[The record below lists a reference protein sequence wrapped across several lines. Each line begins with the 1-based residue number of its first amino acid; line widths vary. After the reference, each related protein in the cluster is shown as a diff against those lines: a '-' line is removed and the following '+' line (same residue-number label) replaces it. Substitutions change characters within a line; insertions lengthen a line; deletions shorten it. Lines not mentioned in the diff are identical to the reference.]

1 MSFIRPVLL
10 NFLNNN
16 FKYFLNDNYR
26 EFLFRQPPTD
36 LSVIGSGRDGI
47 PNLEMYT
54 LLFTIYFCLLFYY
67 TPKVVSMIN
76 KNWYNGLDKI
86 KRDQM
91 PSYIVCL
98 FHHFVV
104 VPSSYYQIYLDYN
117 IENIAQINYP
127 KKEGWITSYCLAY
140 LIADSIFYAIP
151 EAIKKEKKDFQY
163 IIHHIV
169 TLSLI
174 LPCIYSENGS
184 VMRFIP
190 HLLISDTSNILLNL
204 SWLVSLTS
212 FRDHIITKSMK
223 ILFVITYF
231 ILRAYHMPIMFW
243 AVATYDQY
251 INGLGIGK
259 YMIIPLILLQW
270 YWSFLIIS
278 KLPQQLTAKKNDIS
292 TDNKNN
298 KNKNK

>member
-1 MSFIRPVLL
+1 MSLSVLL
-10 NFLNNN
+10 TFLDNN
-16 FKYFLNDNYR
+16 FKILLNDSYR

-36 LSVIGSGRDGI
+36 KEATGRGRDAM

-54 LLFTIYFCLLFYY
+54 LLFAIYFCLLFYF
-67 TPKVVSMIN
+67 TPKVVSTIN
-76 KNWYNGLDKI
+76 KEWYDKLDEQ
-86 KRDQM
+86 KRHQM

-104 VPSSYYQIYLDYN
+104 VPSSFYQIYLDYN
-117 IENIAQINYP
+117 YNVSDFPSINYP
-127 KKEGWITSYCLAY
+127 QKEGWITSYCLAY
-140 LIADSIFYAIP
+140 LIGDSIFYAIP

-212 FRDHIITKSMK
+212 YRDNIITKTMK

-231 ILRAYHMPIMFW
+231 ILRAYHMPIMFY
-243 AVATYDQY
+243 AVASYEQY

-270 YWSFLIIS
+270 YWSFLILS
-278 KLPQQLTAKKNDIS
+278 KLPQQLTAKKELKDENVDK
-292 TDNKNN
+292 TNKI
-298 KNKNK
+298 K